1 MLRRYV
7 SPLLFKHNPREF
19 PNLTE
24 IKFLPPKENGSSGL
38 KLSCYQENRIIIF
51 PIFPLVGWNS
61 YIVHIYGDCD
71 HRYSFLNAFENV

>member
-1 MLRRYV
+1 MVSMSVDTSWADDTRTLPSLMLRRYV

-51 PIFPLVGWNS
+51 PIFPLVG
-61 YIVHIYGDCD
+61 
-71 HRYSFLNAFENV
+71 